1 MMPEV
6 AGNSSPRYSA
16 PTMARSRA
24 TCPLPLTDPRVTQ
37 KQAEHTPLMKQFFA
51 AKANYPDLLLFFR
64 MGDFYELFYD
74 DARKAARLLDITLTQ
89 RGTSGGAPIPMAGVP
104 VHAYEGYLA
113 RLVALG
119 ESVAICEQIGD
130 PALAKGLVERKV
142 VRIVTPG
149 TVTDEALLDERRDT
163 LLMAVSRSRNGYGL
177 AWADLAGGRFL
188 VNEVETD
195 DALEAELAR
204 LEPAELL
211 VPDEEDWPEF
221 LRQRSGVRRRAPW
234 LFDPD
239 SGRRQLLAFFK
250 LHDLSGFGID
260 DKPRAT
266 AAAGALLGYVEETQ
280 KQRLPHLTAIAME
293 TASEAIAM
301 NAATRRH
308 LELDTR
314 VDGDTRNTLLGVLD
328 STVSPMGGR
337 LLRRW
342 LHRPLRLREV
352 LQQRHHAVATLIDH
366 GVDADLRESFR
377 ALGDIER
384 ILTRM
389 ALRSAR
395 PRDFSTLRDGLGM
408 LPAIRAVL
416 APSTAGATPPR
427 PSPAGAREGALD
439 SPPPTLPDAGTL
451 APPLAP
457 AGGGREGVTSA
468 RSQASALQGTLDSPR
483 LQTLCAELGS
493 HAEIS
498 ALLASAIAEQP
509 PLKLSD
515 GGVIA
520 EGFDAELDELRRLST
535 NADQF
540 LIDLEAREREASG
553 IATLKVGYNRVHGYY
568 IEISKGQSDKAPVH
582 YTRRQTLTN
591 AERYITEE
599 LKSFEDK
606 VLSARERS
614 LSREKLL
621 YEGLLD
627 SIGQHLEPLKR
638 CAAALSEL
646 DVLACFAERAQ
657 ALDWA
662 QPELETAPC
671 LRIER
676 GRHPVV
682 EAVREA
688 AFEPNDLDLHP
699 QRRMLVI
706 TGPNMGGKSTYMRQN
721 ALIVLLAHIGSF
733 VPAARAVIGPIDRI
747 LTRIGAGDD
756 LAKGQSTFMVEM
768 AETSYILHHASAH
781 SLVLMDE
788 IGRGTS
794 TYDGLALADAVA
806 RHLAHVNRCYTL
818 FATHYFELTAL
829 ADESVEGGPSGIA
842 NVHLDAVEH
851 GESLVFMHAVK
862 DGPANRSFG
871 LQVAALAG
879 LPRATVAQARRRLAE
894 LEQRGGDSHAA
905 QMAPQ
910 ALDAP
915 QQFGLFAAPN
925 SAALD
930 ALQAIDPD
938 ELTPKQALEALY
950 RMKSL
955 L

>member
-1 MMPEV
+1 
-6 AGNSSPRYSA
+6 
-16 PTMARSRA
+16 
-24 TCPLPLTDPRVTQ
+24 
-37 KQAEHTPLMKQFFA
+37 MKQFFA
-51 AKANYPDLLLFFR
+51 AKSEYPDLLLFFR

-89 RGTSGGAPIPMAGVP
+89 RGSSGGAPIPMAGVP

-163 LLMAVSRSRNGYGL
+163 LLMAIARTKQGYGL

-188 VNEVETD
+188 VNEVDNE

-211 VPDEEDWPEF
+211 VPDEDQWPEF
-221 LRQRSGVRRRAPW
+221 LRERRGVRRRPPW
-234 LFDPD
+234 LFVAD
-239 SGRRQLLAFFK
+239 SGRRQLLAFFQ
-250 LHDLSGFGID
+250 LHDLSGFGLD
-260 DKPRAT
+260 DDITGKGRRAT

-293 TASEAIAM
+293 TAGEAIAM

-328 STVSPMGGR
+328 STVTPMGGR

-352 LQQRHHAVATLIDH
+352 LVQRHHAVGTLIDR
-366 GVDADLRESFR
+366 GADADLREAFR
-377 ALGDIER
+377 ALGDVER
-384 ILTRM
+384 ILTRV

-395 PRDFSTLRDGLGM
+395 PRDFSTLRDGLGL
-408 LPAIRAVL
+408 LPKVRAVL
-416 APSTAGATPPR
+416 AP
-427 PSPAGAREGALD
+427 
-439 SPPPTLPDAGTL
+439 
-451 APPLAP
+451 
-457 AGGGREGVTSA
+457 
-468 RSQASALQGTLDSPR
+468 LDSPR
-483 LQTLCAELGS
+483 LAALAAELGQ
-493 HAEIS
+493 HDEI
-498 ALLASAIAEQP
+498 AHLLASAIAEQP

-520 EGFDAELDELRRLST
+520 ADYDAELDELRRLST

-540 LIDLEAREREASG
+540 LIDLEARERANSG

-568 IEISKGQSDKAPVH
+568 IEISKGQADKAPVH
-582 YTRRQTLTN
+582 YSRRQTLTN

-599 LKSFEDK
+599 LKNFEDK
-606 VLSARERS
+606 VLSARERA

-627 SIGQHLEPLKR
+627 TLGERLEPLKR
-638 CAAALSEL
+638 AAAALSEL
-646 DVLACFAERAQ
+646 DVLAGFAERAQ
-657 ALDWA
+657 ALDWT
-662 QPELETAPC
+662 QPELETGAC

-682 EAVREA
+682 EAVREQP
-688 AFEPNDLDLHP
+688 FEPNDLDLHP
-699 QRRMLVI
+699 DRRMLVI

-721 ALIVLLAHIGSF
+721 ALIVLLAHIGSY
-733 VPAARAVIGPIDRI
+733 VPARRAVIGPIDRI

-756 LAKGQSTFMVEM
+756 LARGQSTFMVEM
-768 AETSYILHHASAH
+768 AETSYILHHATAQ

-806 RHLAHVNRCYTL
+806 RHLAHHNRCYTL

-829 ADESVEGGPSGIA
+829 ADESVEGGASGIA

-851 GESLVFMHAVK
+851 GDRLVFMHAVK

-879 LPRATVAQARRRLAE
+879 LPKATVAQARRRLAE
-894 LEQRGGDSHAA
+894 LEQRGGESHAS

-915 QQFGLFAAPN
+915 QQFGLFAATP
-925 SAALD
+925 SAAQE
-930 ALQAIDPD
+930 ALAALDPD

-950 RMKSL
+950 RLKSL

>member
-1 MMPEV
+1 M
-6 AGNSSPRYSA
+6 
-16 PTMARSRA
+16 
-24 TCPLPLTDPRVTQ
+24 TDPKEITNDTNGSR
-37 KQAEHTPLMKQFFA
+37 EHTPAMKQFFA
-51 AKANYPDLLLFFR
+51 AKSEYPDLLLFFR

-89 RGTSGGAPIPMAGVP
+89 RGSSGGAPIPMAGVP

-142 VRIVTPG
+142 VRVVTPG

-163 LLMAVSRSRNGYGL
+163 LLMAIARNKHGYGL

-188 VNEVETD
+188 VNEVDSE

-211 VPDEEDWPEF
+211 VPDEDQWPEF
-221 LRQRSGVRRRAPW
+221 LRERRGVRRRAPW
-234 LFDPD
+234 LFDAD
-239 SGRRQLLAFFK
+239 SGRRQLLNFFQ

-293 TASEAIAM
+293 TAAEAIAM

-328 STVSPMGGR
+328 STVTPMGGR

-352 LQQRHHAVATLIDH
+352 LVQRHHAVGTLIDR
-366 GVDADLRESFR
+366 GADADLRDAFR

-384 ILTRM
+384 ILTRV

-395 PRDFSTLRDGLGM
+395 PRDFSTLRDGLGL
-408 LPAIRAVL
+408 LPAVRTIL
-416 APSTAGATPPR
+416 AP
-427 PSPAGAREGALD
+427 
-439 SPPPTLPDAGTL
+439 
-451 APPLAP
+451 
-457 AGGGREGVTSA
+457 
-468 RSQASALQGTLDSPR
+468 LDSPR
-483 LQTLCAELGS
+483 LAALAAELGQ
-493 HAEIS
+493 HDEI
-498 ALLASAIAEQP
+498 AHLLASAIAEQP

-520 EGFDAELDELRRLST
+520 ADYDAELDELRRLST

-540 LIDLEAREREASG
+540 LIDLEARERASSG

-568 IEISKGQSDKAPVH
+568 IEISKGQADKAPVH

-599 LKSFEDK
+599 LKNFEDK
-606 VLSARERS
+606 VLSARERA

-621 YEGLLD
+621 YEALLD
-627 SIGQHLEPLKR
+627 TLGDRLEPLKR
-638 CAAALSEL
+638 AAAALSEL
-646 DVLACFAERAQ
+646 DVLAGFAERAQ

-662 QPELETAPC
+662 QPELESAPC

-682 EAVREA
+682 EAVREQP
-688 AFEPNDLDLHP
+688 FEPNDLDLHP

-721 ALIVLLAHIGSF
+721 ALIVLLAHIGSY
-733 VPAARAVIGPIDRI
+733 VPATRAVIGPIDRI

-756 LAKGQSTFMVEM
+756 LARGQSTFMVEM
-768 AETSYILHHASAH
+768 AETSYILHHASAQ

-806 RHLAHVNRCYTL
+806 RHLAHHNRCYTL

-829 ADESVEGGPSGIA
+829 ADESVEGGASGIA

-851 GESLVFMHAVK
+851 GDKLMFMHAVK

-879 LPRATVAQARRRLAE
+879 LPKSTVAQARRRLAE
-894 LEQRGGDSHAA
+894 LEQRGGESHAS

-915 QQFGLFAAPN
+915 QQFGLFAAAP
-925 SAALD
+925 SAAQD
-930 ALQAIDPD
+930 ALAALDPD

-950 RMKSL
+950 RLKSL

>member
-1 MMPEV
+1 M
-6 AGNSSPRYSA
+6 
-16 PTMARSRA
+16 
-24 TCPLPLTDPRVTQ
+24 
-37 KQAEHTPLMKQFFA
+37 
-51 AKANYPDLLLFFR
+51 
-64 MGDFYELFYD
+64 
-74 DARKAARLLDITLTQ
+74 
-89 RGTSGGAPIPMAGVP
+89 
-104 VHAYEGYLA
+104 
-113 RLVALG
+113 
-119 ESVAICEQIGD
+119 
-130 PALAKGLVERKV
+130 
-142 VRIVTPG
+142 
-149 TVTDEALLDERRDT
+149 
-163 LLMAVSRSRNGYGL
+163 
-177 AWADLAGGRFL
+177 
-188 VNEVETD
+188 
-195 DALEAELAR
+195 
-204 LEPAELL
+204 
-211 VPDEEDWPEF
+211 
-221 LRQRSGVRRRAPW
+221 
-234 LFDPD
+234 
-239 SGRRQLLAFFK
+239 
-250 LHDLSGFGID
+250 
-260 DKPRAT
+260 
-266 AAAGALLGYVEETQ
+266 
-280 KQRLPHLTAIAME
+280 
-293 TASEAIAM
+293 
-301 NAATRRH
+301 
-308 LELDTR
+308 
-314 VDGDTRNTLLGVLD
+314 
-328 STVSPMGGR
+328 
-337 LLRRW
+337 
-342 LHRPLRLREV
+342 
-352 LQQRHHAVATLIDH
+352 
-366 GVDADLRESFR
+366 
-377 ALGDIER
+377 
-384 ILTRM
+384 
-389 ALRSAR
+389 
-395 PRDFSTLRDGLGM
+395 
-408 LPAIRAVL
+408 
-416 APSTAGATPPR
+416 
-427 PSPAGAREGALD
+427 
-439 SPPPTLPDAGTL
+439 
-451 APPLAP
+451 
-457 AGGGREGVTSA
+457 
-468 RSQASALQGTLDSPR
+468 
-483 LQTLCAELGS
+483 
-493 HAEIS
+493 
-498 ALLASAIAEQP
+498 
-509 PLKLSD
+509 
-515 GGVIA
+515 IA

-535 NADQF
+535 HADQF

-568 IEISKGQSDKAPVH
+568 IEISKGQADKAPVH

-591 AERYITEE
+591 AERYITKE

-627 SIGQHLEPLKR
+627 TIGEHLESLKR

-662 QPELETAPC
+662 QPELRDEPC

-682 EAVREA
+682 EAVREQP
-688 AFEPNDLDLHP
+688 FEPNDLDLHP

-733 VPAARAVIGPIDRI
+733 VPASRAVIGPIDRI

-829 ADESVEGGPSGIA
+829 ADESVEGGASGIA

-851 GESLVFMHAVK
+851 GETLVFMHAVK

-879 LPRATVAQARRRLAE
+879 LPKATVAQARRRLAE
-894 LEQRGGDSHAA
+894 LEQRGGETHAA

-915 QQFGLFAAPN
+915 QQFGLFAPAT

>member
-1 MMPEV
+1 
-6 AGNSSPRYSA
+6 
-16 PTMARSRA
+16 
-24 TCPLPLTDPRVTQ
+24 
-37 KQAEHTPLMKQFFA
+37 MKQFFA
-51 AKANYPDLLLFFR
+51 AKSEYPDLLLFFR

-89 RGTSGGAPIPMAGVP
+89 RGSSGGAPIPMAGVP

-142 VRIVTPG
+142 VRVVTPG

-163 LLMAVSRSRNGYGL
+163 LLMAIARNKHGYGL

-188 VNEVETD
+188 VNEVDSE

-211 VPDEEDWPEF
+211 VPDEDQWPEF
-221 LRQRSGVRRRAPW
+221 LRERRGVRRRAPW
-234 LFDPD
+234 LFDAD
-239 SGRRQLLAFFK
+239 SGRRQLLNFFQ

-293 TASEAIAM
+293 TAAEAIAM

-328 STVSPMGGR
+328 STVTPMGGR

-352 LQQRHHAVATLIDH
+352 LVQRHHAVGTLIDR
-366 GVDADLRESFR
+366 GADADLRDAFR

-384 ILTRM
+384 ILTRV

-395 PRDFSTLRDGLGM
+395 PRDFSTLRDGLGL
-408 LPAIRAVL
+408 LPTVRAVL
-416 APSTAGATPPR
+416 AP
-427 PSPAGAREGALD
+427 
-439 SPPPTLPDAGTL
+439 
-451 APPLAP
+451 
-457 AGGGREGVTSA
+457 
-468 RSQASALQGTLDSPR
+468 LDSPR
-483 LQTLCAELGS
+483 LAALGAELGQ
-493 HAEIS
+493 HDEI
-498 ALLASAIAEQP
+498 AHLLASAIAEQP

-520 EGFDAELDELRRLST
+520 ADYDAELDELRRLST
-535 NADQF
+535 HADQF
-540 LIDLEAREREASG
+540 LIDLEARERASSG

-568 IEISKGQSDKAPVH
+568 IEISKGQADKAPVH

-599 LKSFEDK
+599 LKNFEDK
-606 VLSARERS
+606 VLSARERA

-621 YEGLLD
+621 YEALLD
-627 SIGQHLEPLKR
+627 TLGERLEPLKR
-638 CAAALSEL
+638 AAAALSEL
-646 DVLACFAERAQ
+646 DVLAGFAERAQ

-662 QPELETAPC
+662 RPELESAPC

-682 EAVREA
+682 EAVREQP
-688 AFEPNDLDLHP
+688 FEPNDLDLYNDRDGRS
-699 QRRMLVI
+699 RRMLVI

-721 ALIVLLAHIGSF
+721 ALIVLLAHIGSY
-733 VPAARAVIGPIDRI
+733 VPATRAVIGPIDRI

-756 LAKGQSTFMVEM
+756 LARGQSTFMVEM
-768 AETSYILHHASAH
+768 AETSYILHHASAQ

-806 RHLAHVNRCYTL
+806 RHLAHHNRCYTL

-829 ADESVEGGPSGIA
+829 ADESVEGGASGIA

-851 GESLVFMHAVK
+851 GDKLVFMHTVK

-879 LPRATVAQARRRLAE
+879 LPKSTVAQARRRLAE
-894 LEQRGGDSHAA
+894 LEQRGGESHAS

-915 QQFGLFAAPN
+915 QQFGLFAAAP
-925 SAALD
+925 SAAQE
-930 ALQAIDPD
+930 ALAALDPD

-950 RMKSL
+950 RLKSL